1 MIVLFDTCVIL
12 DYLMD
17 RKPFSSDAI
26 ELVNYV
32 ANNRIEGFITVKSMM
47 DIHYVVKKTLN
58 NEAKTREILKKL
70 SIIFEV
76 IDSST
81 DCCLKA
87 INSKLNDF
95 EDAMMSLTGES
106 FGVDYLVTRNIKDF
120 KKSNLNTILPKDC
133 IKVLKNS

>member
-1 MIVLFDTCVIL
+1 MIALFDTCVIL

-81 DCCLKA
+81 YCCLKA

-120 KKSNLNTILPKDC
+120 KKSNLHTILPKDL
-133 IKVLKNS
+133 IKVIKNS

>member
-1 MIVLFDTCVIL
+1 MIALFDTCVIL

-81 DCCLKA
+81 YCCLKA

-106 FGVDYLVTRNIKDF
+106 FGVNYLVTRNIKDF
-120 KKSNLNTILPKDC
+120 KKSNLHTILPKDL
-133 IKVLKNS
+133 IKVIKNS